1 MPWRF
6 TKYRPG
12 PDTRWPTGPAQPLL
26 RLARARAST
35 GCISDVRLSAGDG
48 TDGSNPIC
56 SSGESVANRF
66 PRWGSE
72 AAHIAADFDRIVQ
85 SWDANKATWGH
96 QGLVTQ
102 LIQELIPE
110 GRQRAEEHQRGQA
123 SGSGVRGRA
132 PGRLAGQLFFGVRRA
147 VEVTESVAAPLLRAG
162 YAQFEAGPQ
171 WPLGWRDSDGW
182 VLPLCGRCLE
192 PVAGSR
198 RFGEA
203 VHSFPCHLL
212 WGPSNGRNRRRD

>member
-1 MPWRF
+1 MALSHLL
-6 TKYRPG
+6 
-12 PDTRWPTGPAQPLL
+12 DTTLL

-96 QGLVTQ
+96 QGF
-102 LIQELIPE
+102 
-110 GRQRAEEHQRGQA
+110 GHSAD
-123 SGSGVRGRA
+123 
-132 PGRLAGQLFFGVRRA
+132 PGAD
-147 VEVTESVAAPLLRAG
+147 P
-162 YAQFEAGPQ
+162 
-171 WPLGWRDSDGW
+171 
-182 VLPLCGRCLE
+182 
-192 PVAGSR
+192 
-198 RFGEA
+198 
-203 VHSFPCHLL
+203 
-212 WGPSNGRNRRRD
+212 